1 MSKNM
6 QRREQALDHVYA
18 GVGLLFAFLICVGA
32 IIGSLVC
39 ILRDRN
45 VGGTLLGGVGLA
57 TVAGLLIAG
66 RRASKGR

>member
-1 MSKNM
+1 ME
-6 QRREQALDHVYA
+6 RREQTLDHVYA
-18 GVGLLFAFLICVGA
+18 GVGLLFAFLICAGA
-32 IIGSLVC
+32 IIGSVVC